1 MRKYWTKEEA
11 EELQRLYPTTTG
23 KDLALRFGCNVQQI
37 YNRANKMG
45 LHKNLDF
52 LHQYYRENFKGNKAT
67 QFKKGMKS
75 WNKGQKGLQIG
86 GLETQFKKGRLPH
99 NTKPIGYRSMRDGYW
114 VERTEKGFEFVH
126 VLIWKQHYGDIP
138 KGLFVVF
145 KDRNQQNIVIENLE
159 LINRAENMRRN
170 SVQNLPKEILEVIH
184 IKKSITRKINQI
196 EKNGTK

>member
-1 MRKYWTKEEA
+1 MRKYWTKEMLEYLKTNYA
-11 EELQRLYPTTTG
+11 NESSQRIADRFDIKLNAVYNKAFVLGLKKSTEYIEKHCRNLQRSVRNEFAKG
-23 KDLALRFGCNVQQI
+23 
-37 YNRANKMG
+37 
-45 LHKNLDF
+45 HKP
-52 LHQYYRENFKGNKAT
+52 
-67 QFKKGMKS
+67 

-138 KGLFVVF
+138 KGLFIVF
-145 KDRNQQNIVIENLE
+145 KDRNQQNLVIENLE
-159 LINRAENMRRN
+159 VIDRAENMRRN
-170 SVQNLPKEILEVIH
+170 SVQNLPKEILDVIH
-184 IKKSITRKINQI
+184 IKKSITRKINQL

>member
-45 LHKNLDF
+45 LHKDLDF
-52 LHQYYRENFKGNKAT
+52 LHQYYRKNFKGHKAT

-86 GLETQFKKGRLPH
+86 GVETQFKKGRLPH

>member
-45 LHKNLDF
+45 LHKDLDF
-52 LHQYYRENFKGNKAT
+52 LHQYYRENFKGHQAT

-86 GLETQFKKGRLPH
+86 GVETQFKKGRLPH
-99 NTKPIGYRSMRDGYW
+99 NTKPIGFRSYRDGYL
-114 VERTEKGFEFVH
+114 VERVEKGFEFVH
-126 VLIWKQHYGDIP
+126 KLIWKQHHGDIP
-138 KGLFVVF
+138 KGMFVVF
-145 KDRNQQNIVIENLE
+145 KDRNQQNLVIENLE
-159 LINRAENMRRN
+159 LIDRAENMRRN

-184 IKKSITRKINQI
+184 IKKSITRKINQL